1 MSAVSTLDDQTASA
15 IRQALSAA
23 AAGRLADACSIGEQA
38 LEAGGEPAA
47 LHAMLGALR
56 TRRGDLEGA
65 IRHLAKA
72 HELRPQDILIAK
84 NLATALAQ
92 IGRHREAL
100 DVLPEALAKQ
110 DPSLHLLRLRGFLAQ
125 SLADFES
132 AVKAYE
138 RVVSSAPNDWESW
151 NNLGNARRALDDH
164 LGSLEASTRAVE
176 LNPSSGPVRLNYAT
190 SLEYAGKVEEAEQ
203 ELRRMSSFRRG
214 YVTSCR

>member
-1 MSAVSTLDDQTASA
+1 MSAVSTLDDRTASA

-110 DPSLHLLRLRGFLAQ
+110 DPSLHLLQ
-125 SLADFES
+125 
-132 AVKAYE
+132 
-138 RVVSSAPNDWESW
+138 
-151 NNLGNARRALDDH
+151 
-164 LGSLEASTRAVE
+164 
-176 LNPSSGPVRLNYAT
+176 
-190 SLEYAGKVEEAEQ
+190 
-203 ELRRMSSFRRG
+203 
-214 YVTSCR
+214 